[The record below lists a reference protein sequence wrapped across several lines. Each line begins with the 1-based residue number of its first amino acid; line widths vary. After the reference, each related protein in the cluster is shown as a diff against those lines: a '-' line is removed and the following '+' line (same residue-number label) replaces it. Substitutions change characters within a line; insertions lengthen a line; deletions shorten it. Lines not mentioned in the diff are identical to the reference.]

1 MVGVAESAP
10 KRLRYSPA
18 AMPDAW
24 LELDTELRAQLR
36 EVLATQQ
43 PLTEAEVRKL
53 DNDGQACN
61 RLLHAELER
70 LEARLAVLDADPEAS
85 LGAIADAF
93 RRVNGFR
100 AHVEELDDLLAEF
113 DDRAREVRT
122 SWSQSLPRWAP
133 HDLT

>member
-1 MVGVAESAP
+1 
-10 KRLRYSPA
+10 
-18 AMPDAW
+18 MPDAW
-24 LELDTELRAQLR
+24 LELDTELRVRLR
-36 EVLATQQ
+36 EVLTTHQ
-43 PLTEAEVRKL
+43 PLTEAEVRSL
-53 DNDGQACN
+53 DNDGRACT

-70 LEARLAVLDADPEAS
+70 LEQRLAELDGDPEAS
-85 LGAIADAF
+85 LGAIAEAF

-133 HDLT
+133 HDLP